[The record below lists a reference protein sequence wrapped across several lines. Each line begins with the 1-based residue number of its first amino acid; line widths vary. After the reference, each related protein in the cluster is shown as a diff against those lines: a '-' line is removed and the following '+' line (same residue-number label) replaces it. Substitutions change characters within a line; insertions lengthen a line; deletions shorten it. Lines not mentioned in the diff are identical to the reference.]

1 MHPTSTAAQVIPF
14 EPVVSLS
21 KPKAMVIGD
30 VARWRAQGMNV
41 APVDGLEFIAI
52 DGLCAATLSRIAPE
66 TILSPLIADTFD
78 AYEVAQLLSAYGYK
92 GRYCAI
98 SDPLP
103 DCNAVISEVTEHA
116 PDVWFDIF
124 VVPI

>member
-1 MHPTSTAAQVIPF
+1 MHPPSIAEQVIPF
-14 EPVVSLS
+14 KPAASRS
-21 KPKAMVIGD
+21 KPKAMVIGN
-30 VARWRAQGMNV
+30 VARWQAQGMNV
-41 APVDGLEFIAI
+41 APADGLEFVAI
-52 DGLCAATLSRIAPE
+52 DGLCADTLSRIAPE

-92 GRYCAI
+92 GRYCAL

-103 DCNAVISEVTEHA
+103 DCNSVIAEVAEHA
-116 PDVWFDIF
+116 PDIWFDIF